1 MKRGRPVEGVGE
13 DEARAIKAAVKIPVI
28 STGGWQTAS
37 KIQQAI
43 VSGACDGVSIARSLI
58 ANPNLPKFW
67 AAGDD
72 LPSSPCTYCNR
83 CLLNAPKNP
92 MGCYEPLRFANH
104 EAMVTQL
111 MTIYNT
117 HPVLQAPTPEEVSP

>member
-1 MKRGRPVEGVGE
+1 
-13 DEARAIKAAVKIPVI
+13 VI

-37 KIQQAI
+37 RIRAAI
-43 VSGACDGVSIARSLI
+43 NSNACDGVSIARSLI

-67 AAGDD
+67 ADGHD
-72 LPSSPCTYCNR
+72 LPPSPCTYCNR

-104 EAMVTQL
+104 DAMVEQL

-117 HPVLQAPTPEEVSP
+117 HPVLQAPRPDEVVP